1 MAGGESAEGAQEA
14 GLQRKAGAS
23 ELGSYTLDRVIIL
36 VLTLIIIRRRKASS
50 LSLNFYVGKYVLE
63 LSAWLSVSIISFR
76 VP

>member
-1 MAGGESAEGAQEA
+1 MAGGKNAEGAQEA
-14 GLQRKAGAS
+14 GLQRKPGAS